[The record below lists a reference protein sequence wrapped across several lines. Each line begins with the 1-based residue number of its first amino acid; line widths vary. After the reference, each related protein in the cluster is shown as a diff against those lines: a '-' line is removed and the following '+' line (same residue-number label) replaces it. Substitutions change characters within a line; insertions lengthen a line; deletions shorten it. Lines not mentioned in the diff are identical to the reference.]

1 MAKQNKQLI
10 IALYE
15 NEASAQQ
22 AAEDLKAWDKANDD
36 VKAGAVG
43 VLVTD
48 GKGGIKQDLT
58 GPRAGGKGAAIG
70 AILGLIA
77 AVPTGGLSLLGGI
90 LGGGLGG
97 GIIGS
102 FFHKHLGMSEDE
114 RDRLAQE
121 IAGGCAAV
129 GVLAEADEA
138 GAFTAKLI
146 ALGGKPQ
153 SYEVSDEAAEQAT
166 AAAAATAGSGNAAA
180 AEPAT
185 DAVPAAAAAGAA
197 AAVAIAPEKQQ
208 LVAGVFATKAG
219 YDAVAGKLKTMG
231 PQLQMVNAS
240 NLLVIAKD
248 DAGKVDVDVLDIGS
262 SAGLD
267 LVAMADRVA
276 ADVETLGG
284 NVPSNATDLT
294 AHASHLGLALNPGAV
309 AIGIFVDKQ
318 YAGKIEDALGKM
330 GAQVLTTED
339 LKRIGAGLGA
349 AAGMNDLAAKASM
362 AAQAPAPAAPA
373 VFDWHAEYA
382 YSLAIQAFIYGFP
395 YVYNA
400 FTRYKWTNMP
410 QDPKHVPYSA
420 VNQFWHAQEV
430 LDATYR
436 DGGCPNNDTAYSIAW
451 VDASNEPIIL
461 TIPEISDDRYWTMEI
476 FSFTSDN
483 FAYVGKR
490 YGTKAGHYAIAGPG
504 WEGDL
509 PPGVSRVSPDSPTP
523 WFCILG
529 RTVVN
534 GVEDLPNVHA
544 IQAGYKLTP
553 LGYWGMPEDQIPY
566 SRDVY
571 KPPLSLVGSDDPLG
585 AWKALNAMLVENPPP
600 AHHAILLKQFAEIGV
615 GPGLDVEQ
623 QPQVVKDALQRAASR
638 GMLLLRQQFMSGIWA
653 TIVNGWRYPP
663 ADEGRLG
670 DKFLMRAADQS
681 LVGVT
686 ANDPEEAVYLVNLT
700 DEQGEPLT
708 GAHKYEMTFP
718 AGKMPPVDAFWSLTI
733 YGTDYNLVP
742 NPINRYSIGDR
753 TPGVKQN
760 EDGSTTFYFQAESPG
775 PDKESNW
782 LPTGTEAWFPILRL
796 YMPHPEVV
804 NATWECPALKRV
816 D

>member
-1 MAKQNKQLI
+1 MAKQSKQLI
-10 IALYE
+10 IALYD
-15 NEASAQQ
+15 NEAAAQK

-43 VLVTD
+43 VLVSD

-90 LGGGLGG
+90 LGGGVGG

-102 FFHKHLGMSEDE
+102 FFHKHLGMSEQE
-114 RDRLAQE
+114 RDGLAKE

-146 ALGGKPQ
+146 ALGGKPK
-153 SYEVSDEAAEQAT
+153 SYDVSDEAAEQAT
-166 AAAAATAGSGNAAA
+166 AVGAAEAAGSATA
-180 AEPAT
+180 AET
-185 DAVPAAAAAGAA
+185 PAADAAPAVAA
-197 AAVAIAPEKQQ
+197 AAVAAAVVAPEKQQ
-208 LVAGVFATKAG
+208 LVAGVFPSKGA

-248 DAGKVDVDVLDIGS
+248 DAGKVDVDVLDVGS
-262 SAGLD
+262 SAGVD
-267 LVAMADRVA
+267 LMAMAQRVA
-276 ADVETLGG
+276 AGVEALSG
-284 NVPSNATDLT
+284 NAPSSATDLA

-309 AIGIFVDKQ
+309 ALGVFVDKQ
-318 YAGKIEDALGKM
+318 YAAKIEDALRKM
-330 GAQVLTTED
+330 DAQVLTADD

-349 AAGMNDLAAKASM
+349 AAGMNDLAAKAAM
-362 AAQAPAPAAPA
+362 AAQAPAPPPPA
-373 VFDWHAEYA
+373 VFDWRAEYA
-382 YSLAIQAFIYGFP
+382 YSLAIQAFVWGFP

-400 FTRYKWTNMP
+400 FTRYKWTNVP

-436 DGGCPNNDTAYSIAW
+436 DGGCPNNDTAYSVAW
-451 VDASNEPIIL
+451 IDASSEPIIL
-461 TIPEISDDRYWTMEI
+461 SIPEITDGRYWSMEI

-483 FAYVGKR
+483 FAYLGKR
-490 YGTKAGHYAIAGPG
+490 YGTTAGDYAIAGPG

-509 PPGVSRVSPDSPTP
+509 PPGVTRVSPDSPTP

-553 LGYWGMPEDQIPY
+553 LGYWGMPVDQIPL
-566 SRDVY
+566 SRNVY
-571 KPPLSLVGSDDPLG
+571 KPSLSLAGGDDPLG
-585 AWKALNAMLVENPPP
+585 AWKTLNAMLAENPPP
-600 AHHAILLKQFAEIGV
+600 AHHAILLKQFAEIGI

-623 QPQVVKDALQRAASR
+623 QPQVVKEALQRAAAK
-638 GMLLLRQQFMSGIWA
+638 GMLMLRQQFMSGVWA

-681 LVGVT
+681 LVGVC

-700 DEQGEPLT
+700 DDQNQPLS
-708 GAHKYEMTFP
+708 GAHKYELTFP
-718 AGKMPPVDAFWSLTI
+718 AGMTPPVDAFWSLTI

-742 NPINRYSIGDR
+742 NPINRYSLGDR
-753 TPGVKQN
+753 SPGVKQN

-775 PDKESNW
+775 PEKESNW
-782 LPTGTEAWFPILRL
+782 LPTGPDAWFPILRL
-796 YMPHPEVV
+796 YIPRPEVV

>member
-1 MAKQNKQLI
+1 M
-10 IALYE
+10 
-15 NEASAQQ
+15 
-22 AAEDLKAWDKANDD
+22 
-36 VKAGAVG
+36 
-43 VLVTD
+43 
-48 GKGGIKQDLT
+48 
-58 GPRAGGKGAAIG
+58 
-70 AILGLIA
+70 
-77 AVPTGGLSLLGGI
+77 
-90 LGGGLGG
+90 
-97 GIIGS
+97 
-102 FFHKHLGMSEDE
+102 
-114 RDRLAQE
+114 
-121 IAGGCAAV
+121 
-129 GVLAEADEA
+129 LAEADEA

-153 SYEVSDEAAEQAT
+153 SYEVTDEGAEKAT
-166 AAAAATAGSGNAAA
+166 AAAAAADAGDGNATAEKLEAAPAA
-180 AEPAT
+180 A
-185 DAVPAAAAAGAA
+185 VAAAAA
-197 AAVAIAPEKQQ
+197 AVVAPEQQQ
-208 LVAGVFATKAG
+208 LVAGVFASKAG

-276 ADVETLGG
+276 ADVETLSGST
-284 NVPSNATDLT
+284 PSSATDLA

-309 AIGIFVDKQ
+309 AIGVFVDKQ
-318 YAGKIEDALGKM
+318 YAAKIEDALGKM
-330 GAQVLTTED
+330 GAQVLTAED
-339 LKRIGAGLGA
+339 LKHIGAGLGA
-349 AAGMNDLAAKASM
+349 AVGMNDLAAKASM
-362 AAQAPAPAAPA
+362 AAQAPAPPAPA
-373 VFDWHAEYA
+373 VFDWRAEYA
-382 YSLAIQAFIYGFP
+382 YSLALQAFIYGFP

-430 LDATYR
+430 IDASYR
-436 DGGCPNNDTAYSIAW
+436 DGGCPNNDTAYSVAW
-451 VDASNEPIIL
+451 IDVSKEPIIL
-461 TIPEISDDRYWTMEI
+461 TIPEISADRYWTMEM
-476 FSFTSDN
+476 FGFTSDN

-490 YGTKAGHYAIAGPG
+490 YGTKAGQYAIAGPG

-509 PPGVSRVSPDSPTP
+509 PPGVTRVSPDSPTP

-534 GVEDLPNVHA
+534 GVEDLPAVHA

-571 KPPLSLVGSDDPLG
+571 KPSVSLVGSDDPLG
-585 AWKALNAMLVENPPP
+585 AWKTLNAMLAENPPP
-600 AHHAILLKQFAEIGV
+600 AHHAVLLQQFAEIGI

-623 QPQVVKDALQRAASR
+623 QPEVVKQALQRAAAK
-638 GMLLLRQQFMSGIWA
+638 GTLLLRQQFMSGVWA

-700 DEQGEPLT
+700 DDHNEPLT
-708 GAHKYEMTFP
+708 GARKYELTFP
-718 AGKMPPVDAFWSLTI
+718 AGTTPPVDAFWSLTV

-753 TPGVKQN
+753 TPGVKQDA
-760 EDGSTTFYFQAESPG
+760 DGSTTFYFQAESPG

-782 LPTGTEAWFPILRL
+782 LPTGADAWFPILRL